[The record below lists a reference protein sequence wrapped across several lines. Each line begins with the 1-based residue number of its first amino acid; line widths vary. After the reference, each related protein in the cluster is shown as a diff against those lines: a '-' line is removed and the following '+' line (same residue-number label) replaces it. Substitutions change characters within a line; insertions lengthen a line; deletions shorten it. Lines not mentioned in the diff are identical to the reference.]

1 MLFHTVTHK
10 ILTDKL
16 KELHLIP
23 IGDTHVGDP
32 GFDDTL
38 FMETVRQIK
47 EDENALCVLTGDMIN
62 NALKD
67 SVSNVYDAMRPSDEI
82 RYFVKLMEPIKD
94 KLIGVLNGNHCIRT
108 DKHSDISPAEVIA
121 AKLNTPYFGDEVFL
135 KISFGQ
141 TVPHH
146 NQVYYGIFA
155 YHGAGGGRL
164 AGSKVNVVQRMTQV
178 VLADI
183 YIAGHTHQISAVPQ
197 TIYVPDLRTNKVN
210 EQKMMCVS
218 TGSYLKRD
226 GYPAQKG
233 LPPMAL
239 GSPTII
245 MSGKRKDVKVII

>member
-1 MLFHTVTHK
+1 MLFHTVNHK
-10 ILTDKL
+10 ILTNKL
-16 KELHLIP
+16 DELHLIP

-32 GFDDTL
+32 GFDDKL
-38 FMETVRQIK
+38 FMDKVQQIK
-47 EDENALCVLTGDMIN
+47 DDPNALCVLTGDMIN

-82 RYFVKLMEPIKD
+82 RYFVKLMDPIKD
-94 KLIGVLNGNHCIRT
+94 KLIGVINGNHCIRT
-108 DKHSDISPAEVIA
+108 DKHSDISPAEIIA

-135 KISFGQ
+135 KVSFGR
-141 TVPHH
+141 TVPHN
-146 NQVYYGIFA
+146 NQVYYGVFL

-183 YIAGHTHQISAVPQ
+183 YIAGHTHQMSAVPQ

>member
-1 MLFHTVTHK
+1 MLFHTVNHP

-32 GFDDTL
+32 GFDDKL
-38 FMETVRQIK
+38 FMDQVRQIQ
-47 EDENALCVLTGDMIN
+47 DDPNALCVLTGDMIN

-94 KLIGVLNGNHCIRT
+94 KLIGVINGNHCIRT

-135 KISFGQ
+135 KVSFGR
-141 TVPHH
+141 TVPHN
-146 NQVYYGIFA
+146 NQVYYGLFL

-239 GSPTII
+239 GSPTIV